1 MWAFLEWEVVS
12 VATALVVAVQL
23 LSPVQLSAAPWTVAA
38 RFLCPW
44 DFPGKNTGVGCHFL
58 LQWVFPTQGLNLRL
72 LHWQVDS
79 LPLSHQGSPPQP
91 QDIIILCACGH
102 CQLSTYDIKCE
113 AKKTKVT
120 DENCS
125 PALGFQVRMV
135 RKEIMRPLSLGCLPA
150 CPFVSHSSMCS
161 QDSL

>member
-1 MWAFLEWEVVS
+1 MFKIPLKFFNLNIKKCLKKWKCLCS
-12 VATALVVAVQL
+12 IGLLLLLL

-58 LQWVFPTQGLNLRL
+58 LQGVFPTQGLNLRL

-91 QDIIILCACGH
+91 
-102 CQLSTYDIKCE
+102 
-113 AKKTKVT
+113 
-120 DENCS
+120 
-125 PALGFQVRMV
+125 
-135 RKEIMRPLSLGCLPA
+135 
-150 CPFVSHSSMCS
+150 
-161 QDSL
+161 